1 MRAFTGLHFTAE
13 LSCFGIITGDASV
26 QLEMTVMSSTQFDFF
41 AIGHVL
47 KGIVGES
54 IHNARLSYFDN
65 TTSNRTPTTVSSEN
79 SSKGRR
85 VDILKQ

>member
-54 IHNARLSYFDN
+54 IQNARLCYK
-65 TTSNRTPTTVSSEN
+65 TTLRQIVPQQLLPQKTRQRDVKLTS
-79 SSKGRR
+79 
-85 VDILKQ
+85 

>member
-13 LSCFGIITGDASV
+13 LSCFGSITGDASV
-26 QLEMTVMSSTQFDFF
+26 QLEITVMSSTLLNFF

-54 IHNARLSYFDN
+54 IQNARLCYK
-65 TTSNRTPTTVSSEN
+65 TTLRQIVPQQLFPQKTRQRDVELTF
-79 SSKGRR
+79 
-85 VDILKQ
+85 